1 MEDYFFAQTAE
12 GRGSKV
18 QTLPGGQN
26 LGEID
31 DLKFFNDKLLRG
43 LRVPPSYLG
52 GMDANGSA
60 FNDGRTGTAM
70 IQEFRFTK
78 YCERLQQLIVEE
90 LDKEFKMFLKHRGV
104 VIESS
109 SFDLSFNT
117 VQNFGKYRKA
127 EVDQVAMNVFTSI
140 ESADYISKRFA
151 MKHFLG
157 LSEEEILENSMMWKE
172 ERDVTDP
179 LQGSDDGLKG
189 VGASPGPAGGDFD
202 GGGDMEDFDDLEGDA
217 TDDASV
223 ISGEENTE
231 TDEDA

>member
-1 MEDYFFAQTAE
+1 
-12 GRGSKV
+12 
-18 QTLPGGQN
+18 
-26 LGEID
+26 
-31 DLKFFNDKLLRG
+31 
-43 LRVPPSYLG
+43 LG

-104 VIESS
+104 MIESS

-117 VQNFGKYRKA
+117 VQNFGKYRQA

-151 MKHFLG
+151 MKRFLG

-172 ERDVTDP
+172 ENDVDDP
-179 LQGSDDGLKG
+179 MQGSDDGLKG
-189 VGASPGPAGGDFD
+189 VGASPGPSGGDFD
-202 GGGDMEDFDDLEGDA
+202 AEGEDFDDLEGD
-217 TDDASV
+217 DEEGSV
-223 ISGEENTE
+223 ISGAENAEDDTE
-231 TDEDA
+231 TDENV